1 MKLFIDNA
9 LLLSECAEHLP
20 HLECSFDLDKFL
32 PKFAYT
38 MEQANALPLSC

>member
-1 MKLFIDNA
+1 MKIFIDNA

-20 HLECSFDLDKFL
+20 HLESSFNLDAFL

-38 MEQANALPLSC
+38 MEHGNALPLLC